1 MKKQTDNSPKP
12 KKIPRKIT
20 TQEPPKVVEKEP
32 EQSQQIE
39 VDICTNRFIVET
51 DAFDAYAVNSFALPK
66 MLFTQQKLK
75 EKSTIGFELFFV
87 NKPENQP
94 KKILNAAKNGIK
106 KLKLLFI
113 DSEGEVSTTW
123 NFIDPKIIGID
134 FGVVSYEQ
142 NGEEETD
149 WNKIKI
155 EVEYENFSIDAF
167 EV

>member
-1 MKKQTDNSPKP
+1 
-12 KKIPRKIT
+12 
-20 TQEPPKVVEKEP
+20 
-32 EQSQQIE
+32 
-39 VDICTNRFIVET
+39 
-51 DAFDAYAVNSFALPK
+51 

-123 NFIDPKIIGID
+123 NFINPKIIGID

>member
-1 MKKQTDNSPKP
+1 M
-12 KKIPRKIT
+12 
-20 TQEPPKVVEKEP
+20 
-32 EQSQQIE
+32 
-39 VDICTNRFIVET
+39 
-51 DAFDAYAVNSFALPK
+51 
-66 MLFTQQKLK
+66 
-75 EKSTIGFELFFV
+75 
-87 NKPENQP
+87 
-94 KKILNAAKNGIK
+94 NAAKNGIK

-123 NFIDPKIIGID
+123 NFINPKIIGID